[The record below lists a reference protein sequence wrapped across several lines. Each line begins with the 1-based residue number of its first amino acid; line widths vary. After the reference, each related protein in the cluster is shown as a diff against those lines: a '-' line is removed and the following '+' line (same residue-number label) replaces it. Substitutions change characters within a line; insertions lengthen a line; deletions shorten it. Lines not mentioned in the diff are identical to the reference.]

1 MKWFGNKIAATQQIS
16 EYASRADF
24 QDVFTTHMPQLY
36 LLALLLVGDEVKAE
50 QCFVGAIED
59 CLTRNL
65 VFKEWVYS
73 CSRRLVVRRAIQMSL
88 PIQQD
93 FHEDQV
99 RTQAAVSP
107 ATDRWVTDILRLPL
121 FERFVY
127 VLSVLERYSDRE
139 CSVSLVCTPQQV
151 IAARTRAM
159 QRIAEFNKHTSAHLH
174 RQPYQPETRDVV
186 ASEEIPQMQGATR
199 NGQDSEDDSLRR

>member
-1 MKWFGNKIAATQQIS
+1 MKWFGNKIAGTQQIS

-24 QDVFTTHMPQLY
+24 QDVFTTRMPQLY

-59 CLTRNL
+59 CLSRNL

-88 PIQQD
+88 PILRGFKD
-93 FHEDQV
+93 EALTTAQV
-99 RTQAAVSP
+99 EIPSAVHP
-107 ATDRWVTDILRLPL
+107 GLAGILQLPQ

-127 VLSVLERYSDRE
+127 VLSVLEKYSDRE
-139 CSVSLVCTPQQV
+139 CSVLLICTPQQV
-151 IAARTRAM
+151 ITARIRAL
-159 QRIAEFNKHTSAHLH
+159 QRIAGSNNPSSAHLFP
-174 RQPYQPETRDVV
+174 QLYEPETRDVV
-186 ASEEIPQMQGATR
+186 AREQFLTCS
-199 NGQDSEDDSLRR
+199 